1 MSAGD
6 LDALLSEQLEYYR
19 ARAPEYFETA
29 FPGLGDDTVGRAS
42 DELARAVDE
51 LAPTGDVLE
60 LACGPGTWTPRLLRH
75 ARSLTAL
82 DGSPEMLA
90 LARQRVGNDG
100 VSFIEADIFHWRP
113 ARRYDGVFFGF
124 WLSHVPIERFKRFW
138 MLVAECL
145 KPGGRVLFVDD
156 AYRTRE
162 EMLEG
167 AESAM
172 IRRRLTDGTP
182 FRAVKVPHTP
192 EELERRLDELGW
204 RIRVTRGSCEP
215 FFFWGAGARAPQNP
229 APESRG

>member
-1 MSAGD
+1 VSAGE

-29 FPGLGDDTVGRAS
+29 FPELGDEAVGRAS
-42 DELARAVDE
+42 EELARAVDA

-60 LACGPGTWTPRLLRH
+60 LACGPGTWTGRLLRH

-90 LARQRVGNDG
+90 LARERVRDDA
-100 VSFIEADIFHWRP
+100 VRFIEADIFRWRP
-113 ARRYDGVFFGF
+113 ERRYDGVFFGF
-124 WLSHVPIERFKRFW
+124 WLSHVPIERFERFW
-138 MLVAECL
+138 TLVAECL
-145 KPGGRVLFVDD
+145 RPGGRALFVDD
-156 AYRTRE
+156 AYRTPE
-162 EMLEG
+162 ELLGGED
-167 AESAM
+167 SAV

-192 EELERRLDELGW
+192 RELERRLDELGW

-215 FFFWGAGARAPQNP
+215 FFFWGAGTRPLP
-229 APESRG
+229 AVRV